1 MFTLMM
7 HNKSYN
13 KSRLCTAFKS
23 MVDDDSSSFHM
34 VLFSLL
40 PLAALCQVVT
50 FTCKTVVGTSVVLQS
65 IFLLF
70 FFIFSFHG
78 QLLTLCLH

>member
-7 HNKSYN
+7 CNKSYN

-40 PLAALCQVVT
+40 PLAALCQVVKEGVRQWSGRRLSSNP
-50 FTCKTVVGTSVVLQS
+50 FFC
-65 IFLLF
+65 F
-70 FFIFSFHG
+70 FFSFS
-78 QLLTLCLH
+78 LSMDNY